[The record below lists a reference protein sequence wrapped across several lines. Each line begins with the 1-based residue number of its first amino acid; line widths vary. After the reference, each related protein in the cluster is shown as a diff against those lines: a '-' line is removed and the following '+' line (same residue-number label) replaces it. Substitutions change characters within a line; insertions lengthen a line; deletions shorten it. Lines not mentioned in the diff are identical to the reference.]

1 MKTYNKEFNFYY
13 LKYLLET
20 LYKDNLIT
28 LDEWQE
34 AITLISEDD

>member
-13 LKYLLET
+13 LKHLLET